1 MACLREAH
9 EGTGATTTDK
19 CPLCAKWFGRDT
31 GRFYSQVAH
40 QMEDIRLLALPPAYR
55 DEQDGG
61 SCDTSTTGSVLDDT
75 PREGLLNVR
84 LHRWMQE
91 RPEGELRREGMEDQ
105 DDLEDQDAL
114 DDQDAL
120 ENQDASEDQD
130 VSEDQD
136 ALERAFWE
144 EPAAC
149 PIAVMGIHWEIYQQ
163 YIRDRFPHAREEL
176 DIEDLARG
184 NAECYV
190 RLVRLDQER
199 GEEEEEMEQRQCF
212 PSPGV
217 ATTFKDSGLRS
228 SAPHSLPPVSI
239 HASDPFPAVVVS
251 QPAIVPV
258 NTALAPPPSVSS
270 LSRSTICSVLS
281 EPSKR
286 RLLPQVPEH
295 SQYGSGFKCRFCGL
309 NQRPTWQGHRWRYG
323 RSPPRYPPVLRL
335 TLMCTENT
343 SLPTSRHTRAS
354 APAAPARGCSIDR
367 RGPGSRMIRHAY

>member
-1 MACLREAH
+1 M
-9 EGTGATTTDK
+9 TDK
-19 CPLCAKWFGRDT
+19 CPFCAKWFGRDT
-31 GRFYSQVAH
+31 GRFYSHVAH
-40 QMEDIRLLALPPAYR
+40 HIEDIRLLALPPAYR
-55 DEQDGG
+55 DEEDGG

-75 PREGLLNVR
+75 PREELLNVR

-105 DDLEDQDAL
+105 DA
-114 DDQDAL
+114 
-120 ENQDASEDQD
+120 
-130 VSEDQD
+130 SEDQD

-149 PIAVMGIHWEIYQQ
+149 PIAVMGTHWEIYQQ

-176 DIEDLARG
+176 DIEVLARG

-199 GEEEEEMEQRQCF
+199 GEEQEEIEQRQGL

-239 HASDPFPAVVVS
+239 HAPDPFPAVVVS

-258 NTALAPPPSVSS
+258 NTALAPPPSVSG
-270 LSRSTICSVLS
+270 LSWSTICSVLS

-286 RLLPQVPEH
+286 RILPQVP
-295 SQYGSGFKCRFCGL
+295 
-309 NQRPTWQGHRWRYG
+309 
-323 RSPPRYPPVLRL
+323 
-335 TLMCTENT
+335 
-343 SLPTSRHTRAS
+343 
-354 APAAPARGCSIDR
+354 
-367 RGPGSRMIRHAY
+367 